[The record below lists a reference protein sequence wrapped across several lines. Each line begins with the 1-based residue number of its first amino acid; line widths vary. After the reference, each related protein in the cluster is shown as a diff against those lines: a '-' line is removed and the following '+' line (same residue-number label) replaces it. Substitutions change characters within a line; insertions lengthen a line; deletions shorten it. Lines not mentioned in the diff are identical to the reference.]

1 MNYLIILVLS
11 AISLIT
17 SCAPARFVEPLQKK
31 EIAVGANF
39 GGPVIS
45 QGGLT
50 IPIPLTA
57 IEVGYGLDTNLTIHG
72 GIHTTAM
79 LFGNLQMDAGVT
91 YKVLD
96 QKKYIP
102 NISVNPGFNFIYDLE
117 NGVSKFWPT
126 LDLNA
131 YWNYGKRSSYLYFG
145 FNNMFE
151 LSKKMALG
159 QDQKQRWLFSPQIG
173 HVLKTK
179 KEKWQFTT
187 ELKFL
192 ALNQDNSYA
201 FLPYASITGNYGATG
216 FFLGLRYIIK

>member
-1 MNYLIILVLS
+1 MKYFTLLLLS
-11 AISLIT
+11 AISLMI

-31 EIAVGANF
+31 ELAVGANL

-45 QGGLT
+45 QGLT

-57 IEVGYGLDTNLTIHG
+57 VEIGYGLDTNLTIHG
-72 GIHTTAM
+72 GVHTTAM
-79 LFGNLQMDAGVT
+79 LFGNLQMDAGLT
-91 YKVLD
+91 YKLLN
-96 QKKYIP
+96 QNKYIP
-102 NISVNPGFNFIYDLE
+102 NVSVNPGFNFIHSFE
-117 NGVSKFWPT
+117 SKATKFWPT
-126 LDLNA
+126 LDVNA

-145 FNNMFE
+145 FNNIIE
-151 LSKKMALG
+151 LSKTMAHE
-159 QDQKQRWLFSPQIG
+159 QAQKQRWIFSPQIG

-201 FLPYASITGNYGATG
+201 FLPYKSLTGSYGATG
-216 FFLGLRYIIK
+216 FYLGLRYIIK